1 MSADNEGEVFDV
13 VDESNSVIGQELR
26 RVVHAKGILH
36 RAVYCFV
43 FNSAGE
49 LLLQRRAPEKKIGG
63 NCWDLSCAE
72 HLQPGEP
79 YKQAAQRGLQEEL
92 GIAAPITS
100 GPLGPNHLRET
111 REAGLIDR
119 EFVES
124 YRLDNYDG
132 PVQVDPTEVAE
143 AKFFPLVE
151 IHKLASEAPQT
162 FTPWFLDEA
171 KLVGV
176 LQQREAALC

>member
-1 MSADNEGEVFDV
+1 MAADNQEEVFDV
-13 VDESNSVIGQELR
+13 VDEENRVTGQELR
-26 RVVHAKGILH
+26 KVVHQQGILH

-49 LLLQRRAPEKKIGG
+49 LLLQRRVPEKKIGG

-79 YKQAAQRGLQEEL
+79 YKQGAQRGLQEEL
-92 GIAAPITS
+92 GITAPITA
-100 GPLGPNHLRET
+100 GPLGPNHLAEV

-124 YRLDNYDG
+124 YRLDSYDG
-132 PVQVDPTEVAE
+132 PVQVDPAEVAE
-143 AKFFPLVE
+143 ARFFPLPEVRRMVAE
-151 IHKLASEAPQT
+151 EPGA
-162 FTPWFLDEA
+162 FTPWFHREA
-171 KLVGV
+171 KLLGL
-176 LQQREAALC
+176 LQEPAAALA